1 MSDDNV
7 QTMTFELL
15 KRVQASIAELGQQLG
30 GRIDSVEHRLIALE
44 RFQSASLHGQQSI
57 MAHLAGIHEG
67 VDDLKAHY
75 RRLDQRMDALEAR

>member
-1 MSDDNV
+1 MSDTVDNSFLAEMLRGI
-7 QTMTFELL
+7 QT
-15 KRVQASIAELGQQLG
+15 SIADLDKRMVSGLM
-30 GRIDSVEHRLIALE
+30 SVDHRLVALE

-75 RRLDQRMDALEAR
+75 RRLDQRMDAVEAR